1 MLNTITLGD
10 SYKLIKN
17 IPDKSIDL
25 VIIDPPYL
33 FDNFGGGCFGN
44 ERKKNRKELEMI
56 RHGFDYIIIQELK
69 RVMKKTNIYIFCSKA
84 QLRDYFNLFA
94 EENIDLLVWHKT
106 NPIPAI
112 ANNYLSDLE
121 YCFFAREK
129 GVEVHCNY
137 ESSSKLYESAMNK
150 KDKEKYKH
158 PTIKPLPLIKKLII
172 NSSNKGDIVLDCFSG
187 SGTTCAAAKELG
199 RQFIGIEI
207 DEEYHKISIDR
218 INGILANAQMSFDAI
233 I

>member
-1 MLNTITLGD
+1 M
-10 SYKLIKN
+10 
-17 IPDKSIDL
+17 
-25 VIIDPPYL
+25 
-33 FDNFGGGCFGN
+33 
-44 ERKKNRKELEMI
+44 
-56 RHGFDYIIIQELK
+56 
-69 RVMKKTNIYIFCSKA
+69 
-84 QLRDYFNLFA
+84 RDYFNLFT

-172 NSSNKGDIVLDCFSG
+172 KHHLIKITLQVHLQLLQNLLEEIILTHQVVTLVVEQLTQIN
-187 SGTTCAAAKELG
+187 AKVHLT
-199 RQFIGIEI
+199 I
-207 DEEYHKISIDR
+207 
-218 INGILANAQMSFDAI
+218 
-233 I
+233 